1 MTKRSLE
8 IPNVSGK
15 TVDSIMLHDDPTSGR
30 EGTIRFIDHT
40 EVSVMVQCKQT
51 AVVRY
56 FDVNSNQTLF
66 EDEETTP

>member
-30 EGTIRFIDHT
+30 EVTIRFIDHT
-40 EVSVMVQCKQT
+40 EVSVMVECKQI
-51 AVVRY
+51 AAVRY

-66 EDEETTP
+66 EGEETML